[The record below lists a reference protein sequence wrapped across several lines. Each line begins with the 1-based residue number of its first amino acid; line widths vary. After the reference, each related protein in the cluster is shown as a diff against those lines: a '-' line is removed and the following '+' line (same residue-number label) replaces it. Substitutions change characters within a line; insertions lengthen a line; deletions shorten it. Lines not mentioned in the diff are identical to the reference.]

1 MKLNYTFYSFFV
13 VVEAFKSTE
22 LLTYF
27 TKLVVSHLNLP
38 RLLFFLRLSDALL
51 RNTIQAFLKHDHG
64 DKSLIIMIVNK
75 WLIINAMDLEN
86 IILFKDRIASDSL
99 LSTSLFCAN
108 TQKKMKRRCSGTEQ
122 PQCLQGLSHCLLGTH
137 PLSRLLSGH
146 DDDVMILW

>member
-1 MKLNYTFYSFFV
+1 MKLNFTFYPFF
-13 VVEAFKSTE
+13 EAFKSTE

-99 LSTSLFCAN
+99 VSTSLFCTI
-108 TQKKMKRRCSGTEQ
+108 TQKENKKTMFRDRAASVPPRALTLPARDTPVVETAVR
-122 PQCLQGLSHCLLGTH
+122 S
-137 PLSRLLSGH
+137 
-146 DDDVMILW
+146 